1 MESLFGDEELAR
13 GKGVKVTSSQLQ
25 QEFFSYRASLASRGE
40 RFGEDERLLREAQ
53 LLDRLIVTQILTN
66 RATAADRV
74 AAEGMA
80 DKFIAELKKSAPSED
95 AFIRQIKATSL
106 MTLEQYT
113 RRVQQQALAE
123 AVIQRELQSTLSV
136 TDAEV
141 QEFYKTGN
149 DYVVKAMAADLEK
162 LAAAPTSKPA
172 DIAALRERMDTLR
185 RLNLER
191 LEQPEKVRIYHI
203 FIATRDRKSDA
214 ALSAE
219 QKNLKRQHLEKLR
232 ARAMGGEDF
241 QKLAQEFS
249 EDPSLGETKG
259 EYTFTRN
266 GPFTPEFKAAAFSL
280 ETGAVSDIV
289 TTPFG
294 FHVLKLLEKIPAQK
308 TDFDKVSKDL
318 KEVLLQQALAK
329 AMPDFF
335 ARLKKEAGVEILEAR
350 YRLELKERETR

>member
-1 MESLFGDEELAR
+1 
-13 GKGVKVTSSQLQ
+13 
-25 QEFFSYRASLASRGE
+25 
-40 RFGEDERLLREAQ
+40 
-53 LLDRLIVTQILTN
+53 
-66 RATAADRV
+66 
-74 AAEGMA
+74 
-80 DKFIAELKKSAPSED
+80 
-95 AFIRQIKATSL
+95 
-106 MTLEQYT
+106 MT
-113 RRVQQQALAE
+113 
-123 AVIQRELQSTLSV
+123 
-136 TDAEV
+136 
-141 QEFYKTGN
+141 
-149 DYVVKAMAADLEK
+149 
-162 LAAAPTSKPA
+162 P
-172 DIAALRERMDTLR
+172 
-185 RLNLER
+185 
-191 LEQPEKVRIYHI
+191 
-203 FIATRDRKSDA
+203 RK
-214 ALSAE
+214 

-249 EDPSLGETKG
+249 EAPSLGETKG

-335 ARLKKEAGVEILEAR
+335 ARLKKEAGVEILEASAGGAQLLGLLSR
-350 YRLELKERETR
+350 PGDEPDGYRARLHPGNDEEIAPLGIVRDVRGLVAKLGGHARTVGVRCLGDVGIGGDDLTHHDVLLIAALVRGAGRRGRPRPGRHCAARFH